1 MSTVQ
6 SAMFGVSVLPNDK
19 EIETIN
25 HIVSV
30 HPAAVFD
37 ALKAK
42 LAKDKMI
49 LSVGAMNQNIEG
61 KADGV
66 S

>member
-6 SAMFGVSVLPNDK
+6 SAMFGGSVLPNDK

-25 HIVSV
+25 YIVSV
-30 HPAAVFD
+30 HPKAVFD

-61 KADGV
+61 KVDGV